1 MKTKEMKAD
10 WELEW
15 SGYGFKFS
23 DMTYAEVCEQMDGLV
38 DLTQCRVIR
47 TQPLQALQPL
57 SPLQMD
63 SEPLVCPLRPL
74 KKGV

>member
-15 SGYGFKFS
+15 SGYAFKFT

-38 DLTQCRVIR
+38 DMTRCKVVR
-47 TQPLQALQPL
+47 TQPLQQLQKLQP
-57 SPLQMD
+57 M
-63 SEPLVCPLRPL
+63 SEPLVSPLRAL
-74 KKGV
+74 KKEV

>member
-38 DLTQCRVIR
+38 DIAQCRVIR

-57 SPLQMD
+57 SPLQVD
-63 SEPLVCPLRPL
+63 SESLVCPLRPL
-74 KKGV
+74 KKEV

>member
-1 MKTKEMKAD
+1 MKAD

-15 SGYGFKFS
+15 SGYGFVFT

-38 DLTQCRVIR
+38 DMAQCRVIR

-57 SPLQMD
+57 SPLQVD
-63 SEPLVCPLRPL
+63 SESLVCPLRPL